1 MSTTTYIL
9 PTVREVSSTPR
20 PEELRDF
27 TRTVRAFFDRNRAEV
42 RVTANAEGTNGANVR
57 RFTVQVIDR
66 TGESVTKSLWCLRLF
81 IGTTARGAPGG
92 TQTYALVTGTAL
104 TTITANQV
112 YDVLTDEY
120 GKVVFD
126 LTVTGAATRYVTAVV
141 LGEVQPPPAGFTWAA

>member
-1 MSTTTYIL
+1 MSTTTNIL
-9 PTVREVSSTPR
+9 PTVREVSSAPR

-27 TRTVRAFFDRNRAEV
+27 TRSMRAFLDRNRAEV
-42 RVTANAEGTNGANVR
+42 RVTANAEGTSGANVR
-57 RFTVQVIDR
+57 RFTAQVIDR
-66 TGESVTKSLWCLRLF
+66 AQRPITKSLWCVRLF
-81 IGTTARGAPGG
+81 VGTSAYGAPGG

-126 LTVTGAATRYVTAVV
+126 LTVTGAATRYVTAAV
-141 LGEVQPPPAGFTWAA
+141 LGEVQPPTAGFTWAA